1 MTIYNITTGKTYES
15 IAAAARATGVSAS
28 SIARASQK
36 ETRSAGGY
44 QWARASTAA
53 EKRAASRAAHK
64 AAGALSEA
72 QRERR
77 EWQRKMSEARIKER
91 KEAEKRAKEQA
102 AAEERARKAEERAR
116 KAAERE
122 RKQEYQRT
130 ARSMREVNRRLRS
143 PDIAPNVREAL
154 TEIVKQ
160 ITDGDKLNPKSF
172 EDWKADDL
180 RQVRDFIDQ
189 KLRQM
194 DVAELGLDPKQQA
207 EIDRLSYLFGVR
219 PKKALD
225 MQNELNELLK
235 SFGYVRKFLK
245 RVQGDAGYAAFDLG
259 SSYRDVIN
267 MSDKMTTDNIMQL
280 VVKINEHAL
289 DDNEIESDWIR
300 STYTEWRAEVSGDKK
315 KQQEAQQRRRPLKF
329 RRG

>member
-77 EWQRKMSEARIKER
+77 EWQRARSEARIKER
-91 KEAEKRAKEQA
+91 KAAEKRAKEQA

-143 PDIAPNVREAL
+143 PDIAPHVREAL

-160 ITDGDKLNPKSF
+160 ITDGDKLKPKNF

-207 EIDRLSYLFGVR
+207 EIDRLSYLFGLS

-225 MQNELNELLK
+225 MQDELDELLK
-235 SFGYVRKFLK
+235 SFGYVRTFLK
-245 RVQGDAGYAAFDLG
+245 RVQGDAGYKAFDIG
-259 SSYRDVIN
+259 ASYRDVVN
-267 MSDKMTTDNIMQL
+267 VSDKMTPENIMQL
-280 VVKINEHAL
+280 VVKINQHAL
-289 DDNEIESDWIR
+289 DKNEQESDWIKR
-300 STYTEWRAEVSGDKK
+300 IYTDWRAEVSGDKQ
-315 KQQEAQQRRRPLKF
+315 KQADAQKRRKPLKL
-329 RRG
+329 RR